1 MKRLALLVA
10 LTGLVVLASSRE
22 ASAQTSP
29 AGFMYISGVPGDSVL
44 VRYPNWIALNS
55 FGLNLKP
62 GRRGTICE
70 AIPVKFPDRSTPAL
84 WAAVGAGIL
93 YPEVKVAMVRQTF
106 QYLEVK
112 LINALVSSVTLGTV
126 APIDETVVILPQ
138 SVIVTY
144 TGQNNDGSSFNTTST
159 VTCGR

>member
-1 MKRLALLVA
+1 MKKLAVLVA
-10 LTGLVVLASSRE
+10 LIALVVLAGARE
-22 ASAQTSP
+22 AAAQTST
-29 AGFMYISGVPGDSVL
+29 FMYIAGVPGESVEA
-44 VRYPNWIALNS
+44 RYPNWIVLNS

-62 GRRGTICE
+62 GRRATICE
-70 AIPVKFPDRSTPAL
+70 AVAAKFLDRSTPAL

-93 YPEVKVAMVRQTF
+93 YPEVKVAMVKGPNRF

-126 APIDETVVILPQ
+126 DPIDETVVIAPQ

-144 TGQNNDGSSFNTTST
+144 TNQNNDGTPSNTTST